1 VDNGGEGR
9 ADPVGGDYVVD
20 VVTMGETM
28 IQLNAFTSGPL
39 RYVNYFEKHAAG
51 TESNVAVGV
60 VRMGY
65 SAGWISR
72 LGNDELGKYIYNFLR
87 GEGVDVSQVRFDS
100 EAPTGLYFVQRD
112 YPIPGKSVVYYY
124 RRGSAASRLGPN
136 DVDEEY
142 ISSARVF
149 HTTGITVALSASCR
163 EAVDKAIGVAR
174 KSRTQVSFDTN
185 IRLKLWGPE
194 EAKEGLLGYIDLA
207 DILFTDIN
215 DSQILLGKDEPSE
228 AAGEFLSM
236 GPRTV
241 IVKMGDKGA
250 YAVTSKGESAFKP
263 AYKVPVI
270 DVIGAG
276 DAFDSAFIC
285 SRLRGFDLDKSLEL
299 ANAAGALCVT
309 VRGDVEAIPTLKEAE
324 SFLAGK
330 EHFLR

>member
-1 VDNGGEGR
+1 L
-9 ADPVGGDYVVD
+9 VD

-51 TESNVAVGV
+51 TESNVAVGA

-72 LGNDELGKYIYNFLR
+72 LGDDELGRYIHGFLR
-87 GEGVDVSQVRFDS
+87 GEGVDVSQVGFDH

-112 YPIPGKSVVYYY
+112 YPVPGKSVVYYY
-124 RRGSAASRLGPN
+124 RKGSAASRLGPD
-136 DVDEEY
+136 DVDEDY
-142 ISSARVF
+142 ISSARIF

-163 EAVDKAIGVAR
+163 DAVDRAFSVAR
-174 KSRTQVSFDTN
+174 DGGVQISFDTN

-194 EAKEGLLGYIDLA
+194 EAREGLMDYVAKA
-207 DILFTDIN
+207 DTLLTDVN
-215 DSQILLGKDEPSE
+215 DSRILLGKEEPSE
-228 AAGEFLSM
+228 AAAEFMSL
-236 GPRTV
+236 GPETV
-241 IVKMGDKGA
+241 VVKMGGEGA
-250 YAVTSKGESAFKP
+250 YAATFGGECAFRP
-263 AYKVPVI
+263 AFKVPVI

-276 DAFDSAFIC
+276 DAFDAAFLC
-285 SRLRGFDLDKSLEL
+285 SRLRGYDLEKSLET

-309 VRGDVEAIPTLKEAE
+309 VRGDVEAIPTLEDVE
-324 SFLAGK
+324 RFLAGE